1 MIEYHKIQSVFLRD
15 PANRHKTFLEGQWSL
30 PEFGFLAN
38 NEWVWTEKVDGTNVR
53 VHWDGEKV
61 TLGGRTADAQMPLFL
76 VRRLEELFPMAKFH
90 EHFPGPSAG
99 KDVSYGDVMLYGEGY
114 GAKIQKGGG
123 NYKPDGVDFV
133 LFDVQIGGVYLE
145 RPNVEDVAAKMG
157 VPVVPIL
164 GRGPLHDAI
173 AMTKAGFDSTWGPF
187 KAEGLV
193 MRPATELL
201 TRRGHRLIT
210 KVKCK
215 DFTPL

>member
-1 MIEYHKIQSVFLRD
+1 MIEYHKIQSVYLRD

-38 NEWVWTEKVDGTNVR
+38 NEWHWTEKVDGTNVR

-61 TLGGRTADAQMPLFL
+61 TFGGRTEDAQMPLFL
-76 VRRLEELFPMAKFH
+76 VRKLEELFPRAKFH
-90 EHFPGPSAG
+90 EHFPPTVTPEARE
-99 KDVSYGDVMLYGEGY
+99 VLDVMLYGEGY
-114 GAKIQKGGG
+114 GAKIQKAGG
-123 NYKPDGVDFV
+123 NYNPTGCDFV

-145 RPNVEDVAAKMG
+145 RPNVEDVGAKMG
-157 VPVVPIL
+157 LRVVPIL
-164 GRGPLHDAI
+164 GKGSLLDAI

-193 MRPATELL
+193 MRPATELF

-210 KVKCK
+210 KVKQR
-215 DFTPL
+215 DFQ